1 MSFGQPLFLW
11 GFILIPFAIVVLI
24 WARNQRRMDWA
35 RLGDSHLLGEL
46 AASVNWIGRRWQS
59 RLWLLGLVVAIFAM
73 ARPQWGSEVQV
84 VEQEG
89 IQLMVALD
97 VSQSM
102 LAEDIT
108 PNRLAR
114 AKQEIS
120 ELMDQL
126 QGDEIGLVLFSGAAF
141 VQFPL
146 TSDYDTARAFLQNAH
161 PGMISRPGTV
171 IGEAIRTA
179 LAGFDRGVG
188 SQKVIVIMTDGED
201 HETDPMDAAQEAASE
216 DVIVYT
222 IGFGSVEGE
231 PIPEYDIGGNRVG
244 YKEDRSGNVVLSK
257 LDEVGLQQIAV
268 AGNGRYYRAE
278 SDGSELRALTAELD
292 ALETAQL
299 ESRFETQKIER
310 YQPFLLIAILLL
322 FACEWIPE
330 RRRITERKT
339 ELSISESL

>member
-11 GFILIPFAIVVLI
+11 GLLAVPAAIIGLL
-24 WARNQRRMDWA
+24 WAQRLRRIEWA
-35 RLGDSHLLGEL
+35 RLGDSALLGQL
-46 AASVNWIGRRWQS
+46 ADSVNWRGRRWQS
-59 RLWLLGLVVAIFAM
+59 RLWVLALALALFAL

-102 LAEDIT
+102 LAEDLT

-120 ELMDQL
+120 ELMDHL

-141 VQFPL
+141 IQFPL
-146 TSDYDTARAFLQNAH
+146 TSDYDTARAFLQNAS
-161 PGMISRPGTV
+161 PSMISRPGTV

-179 LAGFDRGVG
+179 IDGFDNEVS
-188 SQKVIVIMTDGED
+188 SQRVIVIMTDGED
-201 HETDPMDAAQEAASE
+201 HETDPVGAAQEASAD
-216 DVIVYT
+216 DVIIYT
-222 IGFGSVEGE
+222 IGFGSAEGE
-231 PIPEYDIGGNRVG
+231 PIPEYDVAGNRVG
-244 YKEDRSGNVVLSK
+244 YKEDRNGNVVLSQ
-257 LDEVGLQQIAV
+257 LDEIGLQQIAV

-278 SDGSELRALTAELD
+278 ADGRELALLAAELD

-310 YQPFLLIAILLL
+310 YQPFLLAALLLL
-322 FACEWIPE
+322 FVNEWIPE
-330 RRRITERKT
+330 RVKR
-339 ELSISESL
+339 